1 MLLDML
7 KIDLGIMSTAYDD
20 RLGQY
25 ILSAQERIER
35 EGVKD
40 LDLDASMEDMQ
51 LVVMYA
57 AWLWRKRDN
66 MEAMP
71 RMIRYALNNRLFAQK
86 ARV

>member
-7 KIDLGIMSTAYDD
+7 KTDLGIMTKAYDD

-25 ILSAQERIER
+25 ILSAKEMIIR
-35 EGVKD
+35 EGVSD
-40 LDLDASMEDMQ
+40 LDTDTSLEDMQ

-71 RMIRYALNNRLFAQK
+71 RMIRYAINNRIFAQK
-86 ARV
+86 ARA